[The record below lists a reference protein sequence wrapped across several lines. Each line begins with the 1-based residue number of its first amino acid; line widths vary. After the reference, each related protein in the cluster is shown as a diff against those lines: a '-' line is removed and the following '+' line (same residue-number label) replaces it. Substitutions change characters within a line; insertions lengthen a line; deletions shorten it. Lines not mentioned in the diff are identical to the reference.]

1 MRRGGKTLD
10 MGRSSGARH
19 ASPQEESKKAG
30 PPMMQRSRAQIAT
43 SYAPGVL
50 MTWEGGRGI
59 CKSVPIR
66 KPFDEKLP
74 RNVIDTIF
82 EGVEQ
87 FAQNWHVRAVEA
99 CPNAPDEFVLDDVFY
114 DAESG
119 EVKVDRAQFALN
131 QPNVVGYVPY
141 PLLFQCGECGR
152 VHEFKSVAELAKK
165 KLPAKCKDHVSRW
178 TQVDVVY
185 AHWYGTVEP
194 LSPYNWTVN
203 DETLEVRQI
212 ERCTCGWQQFVLKN
226 KAPVFSEW
234 KYVCES
240 CGTQRD
246 LKKAERNVLQKL
258 KGDSLKPGG
267 QPFEYIQVDMLP
279 VSYRASSAFYPQ
291 RGSFIEV
298 RETKVVQLMKPD
310 QKDELLQKLAVIHSI
325 PYEEPSDEVIEQA
338 VVEADRRNEW
348 NDYLSAHSALR
359 TLSPGSSM
367 IQSFEGIIRTMRE
380 KWFSDRVIQRGRL
393 ASDAIADAVDG
404 RKAWAQKFDPIRL
417 TVEHAAFVEE
427 HIAEGL
433 LGPRKTAIDVTDPDI
448 TLLEKA
454 GVADELQRYQAAVRD
469 VLSAT
474 GISQMFVLRS
484 LPICE
489 YSFGFTRV
497 SSTPVYEREFQNR
510 KVPMPVRLVAFDSMK
525 GGGHP
530 IYVTQQKN
538 EALYIKL
545 DEKRVIRWL
554 ERNGVEGLPTD
565 GIGLARRYLETYQD
579 FGQFLDR
586 FKDKERQGMSRELAP
601 YVYMLLHSLSHQ
613 LIHSLA
619 DASGLDR
626 DGIGE
631 YIFPADLAFT
641 IYRKGMTADLGN
653 ISAMWRNHAL
663 DFLRRSIDQR
673 QLRCG
678 SGSLCDSRGGA
689 CPACIMVSEVSC
701 SASNLLLSRSV
712 LKGGPPPQWEAQDSP
727 QLFGYFDSALNA

>member
-1 MRRGGKTLD
+1 
-10 MGRSSGARH
+10 MGRAPRKQFV
-19 ASPQEESKKAG
+19 APQEDAKKAG

-59 CKSVPIR
+59 CKSVPI
-66 KPFDEKLP
+66 KQPFPEKLP
-74 RNVIDTIF
+74 RNVSDTIF
-82 EGVEQ
+82 EGVKQ
-87 FAQNWHVRAVEA
+87 FAQNWRVRATEA
-99 CPNAPDEFVLDDVFY
+99 CPTAPDEFILDEAFY
-114 DAESG
+114 DMETG
-119 EVKVDRAQFALN
+119 EIRVDQTQFVLN

-152 VHEFKSVAELAKK
+152 VHEFKSVAELARK
-165 KLPAKCKDHVSRW
+165 KLPANCKDHPSRW

-194 LSPYNWTVN
+194 LSPYNWTVS
-203 DETLEVRQI
+203 DDTLEVRQI
-212 ERCTCGWQQFVLKN
+212 ERCTCGWQQFILKN

-246 LKKAERNVLQKL
+246 LKKAERDVLQKL

-310 QKDELLQKLAVIHSI
+310 KQDELVQKLAGIHSI
-325 PYEEPSDEVIEQA
+325 PYEEPSEAEIEQA
-338 VVEADRRNEW
+338 LVQAGRQNEW
-348 NDYLSAHSALR
+348 NDYQSARGAIKNFSAG
-359 TLSPGSSM
+359 SPM
-367 IQSFEGIIRTMRE
+367 VQSFEDIIRTMRE
-380 KWFSDRVIQRGRL
+380 RWFSDGVIQRGRL
-393 ASDAIADAVDG
+393 ASDAIAAAVDG
-404 RKAWAQKFDPIRL
+404 RKDWAQKFDPIRL

-427 HIAEGL
+427 HIREGQ
-433 LGPRKTAIDVTDPDI
+433 LGPRKTAIDVTEPDV
-448 TLLEKA
+448 TLHEKA
-454 GVADELQRYQAAVRD
+454 GIAEELRRYQAEVRG
-469 VLSAT
+469 VLKAT
-474 GISQMFVLRS
+474 GINEMFLLRS

-497 SSTPVYEREFQNR
+497 SATPVYEREFQSR

-525 GGGHP
+525 GGGRP

-545 DEKRVIRWL
+545 DEDRVLRWL
-554 ERNGVEGLPTD
+554 ERNGIGGLPTD
-565 GIGLARRYLETYQD
+565 DSNLARRYLETYQD

-653 ISAMWRNHAL
+653 ISAMWRNHAM
-663 DFLRRSIDQR
+663 DFLRRSIDPR
-673 QLRCG
+673 MLRCG

-712 LKGGPPPQWEAQDSP
+712 LKGGPPPQWEAPESP
-727 QLFGYFDSALNA
+727 EIVGYFDPVLNQ

>member
-1 MRRGGKTLD
+1 MKGGKTLD
-10 MGRSSGARH
+10 MGRPLRKQFSAPDD
-19 ASPQEESKKAG
+19 AKKSG

-59 CKSVPIR
+59 CRSVPIKKAFPER
-66 KPFDEKLP
+66 LP
-74 RNVIDTIF
+74 RNVTDTIF
-82 EGVEQ
+82 EGITQ
-87 FAQNWHVRAVEA
+87 FAQNWRVRAAEA
-99 CPNAPDEFVLDDVFY
+99 CPAAPDEFILDDAFV
-114 DAESG
+114 DSESG
-119 EVKVDRAQFALN
+119 EIRVDQTRFVLN

-165 KLPAKCKDHVSRW
+165 KLPARCKDHTSRW

-194 LSPYNWTVN
+194 LSPYNWTVS
-203 DETLEVRQI
+203 DDGSETRQI
-212 ERCTCGWQQFVLKN
+212 ERCTCGWQQFILKN

-234 KYVCES
+234 RYVCEG

-246 LKKAERNVLQKL
+246 LKKAERDVLQKL
-258 KGDSLKPGG
+258 KKDSLKPGG

-298 RETKVVQLMKPD
+298 RETKVVQLMKHD
-310 QKDELLQKLAVIHSI
+310 KQDELLQKLAVIHSI
-325 PYEEPSDEVIEQA
+325 PYEEPSDAEIEQA
-338 VVEADRRNEW
+338 LRQAGRHGEW
-348 NDYLSAHSALR
+348 IGYQSALSFMA
-359 TLSPGSSM
+359 TFAPDSPMRRAVEDGARS
-367 IQSFEGIIRTMRE
+367 TRE
-380 KWFSDRVIQRGRL
+380 KWFTDGIAERGRL
-393 ASDAIADAVDG
+393 ASDEIAIAAET
-404 RKAWAQKFDPIRL
+404 RKGWAQKFDPIRL

-427 HIAEGL
+427 HIVEGQN
-433 LGPRKTAIDVTDPDI
+433 GPRKTAISVAQPDI
-448 TLLEKA
+448 TLYEKA
-454 GVADELQRYQAAVRD
+454 GVAEELIRYQAEVKS
-469 VLSAT
+469 VLKAT
-474 GISQMFVLRS
+474 GIGEMYILRS

-497 SSTPVYEREFQNR
+497 SATPVYERVTNNR
-510 KVPMPVRLVAFDSMK
+510 TVPMPVRLVAFDTMK
-525 GGGHP
+525 SGERP

-545 DEKRVIRWL
+545 DEARVLKWL
-554 ERNGVEGLPTD
+554 EVNAVVGLPTQ
-565 GIGLARRYLETYQD
+565 GESLARRYLETYQD

-653 ISAMWRNHAL
+653 ISAMWRNHAM
-663 DFLRRSIDQR
+663 DFLRRSIDPR
-673 QLRCG
+673 MLRCG

-701 SASNLLLSRSV
+701 NAGNLLLSRSV
-712 LKGGPPPQWEAQDSP
+712 LKGGPAPQWEAPESAEII
-727 QLFGYFDSALNA
+727 GYFDPMLNS